1 MRFFLAFIISTLL
14 LSSAVEGMKFFDE
27 LEEQFCK
34 TTNGENPNDSMCV
47 ISGAISKS
55 ACLEAC
61 EGGVSG
67 HNCDF
72 QDDDVTACEWVEG
85 WGCKLYIEPMEPVG
99 TPYPDHSCWV
109 RKHAVTLMH
118 QGTQC
123 DDRSDAL
130 GTGLSPEQ
138 CAAVVHEAGCET
150 GVFMYSGYSYHYT
163 WGCRCCHSTDGLT
176 GNGNWDVY
184 QIGEKCADGWIE
196 SDSACFWYSG
206 TQKIARDFIGA
217 DAYCNSLNDK
227 AHVATI
233 QSETQSNACADLVGS
248 WANVHIGLYYEQEMK
263 WISEEPVN
271 YIHNQVWGST
281 DSHGECTRIV
291 GSSHHWCPGCWDD
304 WSCDTNAYFLCS
316 YSLTKYGGRRLHSVG
331 ASVASFGNNRLLL
344 ENSKL

>member
-184 QIGEKCADGWIE
+184 QIGGSVCGERENGFCVK
-196 SDSACFWYSG
+196 SS
-206 TQKIARDFIGA
+206 GA
-217 DAYCNSLNDK
+217 DQNSGVVKFAGSDYWSEAQCLQECNSL
-227 AHVATI
+227 
-233 QSETQSNACADLVGS
+233 SGVGITGCELI
-248 WANVHIGLYYEQEMK
+248 WNQYNRGCYYHTAE
-263 WISEEPVN
+263 V
-271 YIHNQVWGST
+271 
-281 DSHGECTRIV
+281 SHGNGRNN
-291 GSSHHWCPGCWDD
+291 HYCWT
-304 WSCDTNAYFLCS
+304 CEEQQ
-316 YSLTKYGGRRLHSVG
+316 YGGRRLHSVG
-331 ASVASFGNNRLLL
+331 ASVASSGNNRLLL